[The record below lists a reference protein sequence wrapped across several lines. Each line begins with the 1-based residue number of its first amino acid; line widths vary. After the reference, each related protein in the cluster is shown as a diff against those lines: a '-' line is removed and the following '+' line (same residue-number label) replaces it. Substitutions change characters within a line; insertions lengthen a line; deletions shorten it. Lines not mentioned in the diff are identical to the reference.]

1 MFEIRIKMGPLED
14 NTWNNIIISE
24 GFLKSEELNKQ
35 FSSVFTSE
43 DISSL
48 PTQFNGNKTKMLGQ
62 LIVTAEGAASKISN
76 LKENSHPG

>member
-1 MFEIRIKMGPLED
+1 M
-14 NTWNNIIISE
+14 
-24 GFLKSEELNKQ
+24 SEELNKH

-48 PTQFNGNKTKMLGQ
+48 PVLVTQFNGNKTYMSGQ
-62 LIVTAEGAASKISN
+62 LIVIAEGVASKICN